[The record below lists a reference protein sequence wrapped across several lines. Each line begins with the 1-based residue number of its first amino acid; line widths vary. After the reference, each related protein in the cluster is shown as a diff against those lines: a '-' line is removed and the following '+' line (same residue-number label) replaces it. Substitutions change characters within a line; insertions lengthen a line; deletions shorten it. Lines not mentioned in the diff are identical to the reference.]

1 MKKIAKTGVVAMFI
15 LIGLMSFGNTNA
27 QKENQVFTSV
37 SKTSNTN
44 SDTAKNSI
52 SNVR

>member
-1 MKKIAKTGVVAMFI
+1 MKKMAKIGVMAAFI
-15 LIGLMSFGNTNA
+15 LIGLMSFGNTVA
-27 QKENQVFTSV
+27 QKENQVFTGV

-44 SDTAKNSI
+44 SDTTKNSI

>member
-1 MKKIAKTGVVAMFI
+1 MKIKTGLVAVFV
-15 LIGLMSFGNTNA
+15 LIGLMSFENSSA
-27 QKENQVFTSV
+27 MQKENQVFTGV

-44 SDTAKNSI
+44 SDTTKNSI